1 MTLPAPHLDDRSF
14 QDLVDEA
21 KRLVQ
26 QRCPEWTDH
35 NVADPGVTL
44 IETFAFMVDQLI
56 YRLNRVPDLNY
67 IKFLELLGESLRPP
81 AAAIAPQ
88 RFLLSVPQATDVLI
102 PQGTQVSTARRSTE
116 TPLTYTTTMDLTLVS
131 VALLGVATQKV
142 GQEVTRADEVL
153 ATGNEFPC
161 FSAIPHVGDALYV
174 GLTNPAPACIVRLT
188 VDSQIEGIGVDPLRP
203 PLVIE
208 AWDGHQWYP
217 VTLLQ
222 DNTGGLNRRGTIEFH
237 IPRQVASVID
247 GRTGGWLRFRI
258 VPTSGDQPAYTASP
272 QIRSIDAATIGGV
285 VDVSHS
291 MPVLNEVLGLTTGAA
306 GQVMQLNKSPLIAG
320 QEELTI
326 EVSSPNGWNTWT
338 RVDSFAQSSADDR
351 HFMVDDVAGQIR
363 FGPLIRMPDGSARSY
378 GATPQAACTVRIP
391 SYRVGGGRQGNVDAG
406 TITVLRSSIPFIS
419 KVDNMQAAVGGVDA
433 ETLDQLKARA
443 AISVRARNRAVTP
456 TDIEQIV
463 QTAAPTLVRVHCVD
477 AVTLDRPG
485 TILILVIPE
494 VPEGHIPFELLQP
507 RAEVLNDVQSYLDE
521 RRLLGTTMRVEPPRY
536 LGVSVMVR
544 IAVVEGAAR
553 DKVAAA
559 ANDAITRFVHPTLG
573 GYDGKGWPFG
583 RALAIGDIY
592 GLLQRVP
599 GILYVDRARV
609 VAVDAITGER
619 GEPGDQVQPG
629 QLDLL
634 YNTGN
639 DIEVLP

>member
-1 MTLPAPHLDDRSF
+1 VTLPAPHLDDRSF

-81 AAAIAPQ
+81 AAAIAPE
-88 RFLLSVPQATDVLI
+88 RFMLSVPQPTDVLV
-102 PQGTQVSTARRSTE
+102 PQGTQVSTARRATE
-116 TPLTYTTTMDLTLVS
+116 SPLTYTTTEPLTLVS
-131 VALLGVATQKV
+131 LRLLGIATQRL
-142 GQEVTRADEVL
+142 GQEITRQDEIL
-153 ATGNEFPC
+153 ATGNEFAC
-161 FSAIPHVGDALYV
+161 FSAVPQVGDAMFI
-174 GLTNPAPACIVRLT
+174 GLTSPAPACIVRLT
-188 VDSQIEGIGVDPLRP
+188 IDAQIEGIGVDPLRP
-203 PLVIE
+203 PIVIE

-217 VTLLQ
+217 VTVLS
-222 DNTGGLNRRGTIEFH
+222 DTTGGLNRRGLIEFH
-237 IPRQVASVID
+237 LPRQVASVID
-247 GRTGGWLRFRI
+247 GRTAGWIRVRV
-258 VPTSGDQPAYTASP
+258 VPTTGDQPAYTASP
-272 QIRSIDAATIGGV
+272 QIRTAEAATIGGI

-291 MPVLNEVLGLTTGAA
+291 MPVVNEPLGLTTGAP
-306 GQVMQLNKSPLIAG
+306 GQVMQLNKWPLIAG
-320 QEELTI
+320 QEEITV
-326 EVSSPNGWNTWT
+326 EVSSPNGWTIWR
-338 RVDSFAQSSADDR
+338 RVDSFAQSGPEDL
-351 HFMVDDVAGQIR
+351 HFVLNDVTGQLR

-378 GATPQAACTVRIP
+378 GATPQIGCSMRIP
-391 SYRVGGGRQGNVDAG
+391 LYRVGGGRQGNVDAG
-406 TITVLRSSIPFIS
+406 AITVLRSSIPFIS
-419 KVDNMQAAVGGVDA
+419 KVNNVEPAVGGVDA

-443 AISVRARNRAVTP
+443 ALSVRARNRAVTP
-456 TDIEQIV
+456 VDIEQIV

-477 AVTLDRPG
+477 AVTLNRPG
-485 TILILVIPE
+485 TILILVVPE
-494 VPEGHIPFELLQP
+494 VPERDIPFELLQP
-507 RAEVLNDVQSYLDE
+507 RLEVLNDVRSYLDE

-553 DKVAAA
+553 DRVAAA
-559 ANDAITRFVHPTLG
+559 ANEAISRFIHPTLG

-583 RALAIGDIY
+583 RTLAIGDIY
-592 GLLQRVP
+592 GLLQRVS

-609 VAVDAITGER
+609 VAVDALTGER

-629 QLDLL
+629 SLDLL